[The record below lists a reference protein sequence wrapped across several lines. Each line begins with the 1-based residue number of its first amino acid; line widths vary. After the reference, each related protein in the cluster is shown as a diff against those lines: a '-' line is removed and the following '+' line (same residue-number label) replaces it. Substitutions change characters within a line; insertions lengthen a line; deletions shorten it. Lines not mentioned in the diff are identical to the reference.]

1 MNKIEL
7 NVDKPQKLSDIL
19 YNYGLKPSQVN
30 KLFKQKD
37 VRVDNVRQ
45 SADCFVLS
53 GQKIT
58 FFINEE
64 VSKKFEIFYEDENI
78 YIINKF
84 EGIEVTGEQGIE
96 GQLKNAI
103 AVHRLDR
110 NTKGLLIMAKNKES
124 EEILLKAFKDRS
136 ITKKYIC
143 EVVGKTNFKNEVY
156 SAYLFKDAE
165 KSLAYVYKIQR
176 PHSVEIKTIFN
187 TLHNGSSTSIVECQ
201 LVTGKTHQI
210 RAHLSFLGHAILGD
224 GKYGKNEDYKKYNEK
239 SQKLHCYYLKLN
251 GLYGKLLYL
260 NNKEF
265 TLYPSWFNKEK
276 ILKSN

>member
-19 YNYGLKPSQVN
+19 YNFGLKSSQVN

-37 VRVDNVRQ
+37 VRLDGVKQ
-45 SADCFVLS
+45 SKDIFVLT
-53 GQKIT
+53 GQKVTI
-58 FFINEE
+58 FINEE
-64 VSKKFEIFYEDENI
+64 VSKRFEIFYEDENI

-84 EGIEVTGEQGIE
+84 EGIEVAGEQGIE

-110 NTKGLLIMAKNKES
+110 NTKGLLVMAKNES
-124 EEILLKAFKDRS
+124 SAQILLKAFKDRS

-143 EVVGKTNFKNEVY
+143 EVVGKTNYKNNLF
-156 SAYLFKDAE
+156 SAYLFKDA
-165 KSLAYVYKIQR
+165 KKAIAYVYDIPK
-176 PHSVEIKTIFN
+176 PHSVMIQTIFN
-187 TLHNGSSTSIVECQ
+187 TLYNGSSTSIVECE

-239 SQKLHCYYLKLN
+239 TQKLHCYYLKFN
-251 GLYGKLLYL
+251 GLFGDLKYL
-260 NNKEF
+260 NEKEF
-265 TLYPSWFNKEK
+265 VLYPNWFNKDK
-276 ILKSN
+276 ININ